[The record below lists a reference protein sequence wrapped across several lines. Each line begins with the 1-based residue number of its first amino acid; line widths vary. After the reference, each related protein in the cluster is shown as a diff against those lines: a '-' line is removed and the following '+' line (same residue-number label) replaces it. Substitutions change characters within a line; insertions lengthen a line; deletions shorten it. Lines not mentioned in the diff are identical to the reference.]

1 MNTEA
6 QLVQLLDLSCHASR
20 SNRLHWRRRATYVAN
35 IISVAVVLLTT
46 GVAMARVP
54 VPEYSSYKTS
64 HSWGSPE
71 GDCQRLHQMIEQQ

>member
-6 QLVQLLDLSCHASR
+6 QLVQLLDVSCHTSR
-20 SNRLHWRRRATYVAN
+20 STRLHWRRRATYVAN
-35 IISVAVVLLTT
+35 IISVAVVLLAT

-64 HSWGSPE
+64 LPWSSPE
-71 GDCQRLHQMIEQQ
+71 ADCHMIHQMIEQQ